1 MRTPGSKLARTALD
15 KLGLRAV
22 RLYTQKRAQ
31 DRSYKIYGHFRPVD
45 LKRLQ
50 TELTRQGARN
60 VRSVDC
66 IQYRTNGG
74 VRFEY

>member
-1 MRTPGSKLARTALD
+1 MRTPGSKLARTVLD
-15 KLGLRAV
+15 TLGICAV

-45 LKRLQ
+45 LMRLQ
-50 TELTRQGARN
+50 TELERLGARN

-74 VRFEY
+74 IRFEY